1 MITQENF
8 KSVLLS
14 LDFEENKSIF
24 SKSFPH
30 TEGIIK
36 VDFNKKELIYPE
48 DHGLIINE
56 RQTCNFSQYENF
68 VVFECVHRLLSKGY
82 KPEHIEL
89 EPKWKVGHGASGG
102 RADIL
107 VKSQQSKPMLIIEC
121 KTAGKEFDNAWKD
134 TKNDGGQLIS
144 YAQQII
150 ETEFLCLYTSDFLD
164 NICIFEYYVISHKDN
179 PKILAEDDKLLSFDK
194 AKDVKERF
202 KVWKETYQLEA
213 TTKGIFEDNIPAYQI
228 GKDKYTIEDLKLID
242 AKDKDKK
249 YHIFRTI
256 LRKHNVSGRENAFD
270 ILVNLFLCKIVDETQ
285 HPQELKFYWKGI
297 AYDNYYDFID
307 RLQGLYKY
315 GMEKYLGEDI
325 TYVSNDDIE
334 NAFWPANRN
343 AIKTTIKDYFR
354 QLKFFTNNDFAFID
368 VYNKNLFN
376 KNIKILLE
384 IVQMW
389 QDLRLKNQEQN
400 QFLGDMFEFFLD
412 NGIKQSE
419 GQFFTP
425 IPITRFICMSLPLEN
440 IIKDNSELP
449 RVIDFACGSGHFLT
463 ELAIETKPF
472 IEKYKKLEPS
482 AFFRNIYGI
491 EKESRLS
498 KVAKVSA
505 FMYGQEG
512 INILPHDALDDIPEI
527 KLESFDILVA
537 NPPFAVE
544 DFLDTLSEE
553 QRQKYELFKTI
564 SDLGNKNIQCFFI
577 ERAKQLLAPNGVAGI
592 IVPSSVLSN
601 SDNTHIATREIL
613 LKYFDII
620 SLVELGSNTFS
631 KTGTNTVILF
641 LRRKSQR
648 PEPAEQYK
656 NRVLDFFENWQYEIE
671 ASGGIYG
678 DIYLVKKYC
687 EHINVGFEYYQTLL
701 LGVPSEQL
709 LEYELFKE
717 YKNEFDKSTDIVN
730 LKKRKSFK
738 DLSSLEKEVEL
749 NKRFLEYLQIIEKD
763 KLYYFILAFNNPQKV
778 LIVKSP
784 GDNKEQKQFLGYEWS
799 NAKGNEGLK
808 YLAGTHITPLFDP
821 DNRYNSEKI
830 NYWIQQNFH
839 GNSEDVELQNLSE
852 YITYASL
859 VDLLDFSRKDFNKT
873 FSLTPKKNINV
884 EEQWSNKYPLYKLA
898 EVTFIN
904 PSKTEI
910 KNVDENIL
918 VSFVEMA
925 SVSDK
930 GFIAN
935 KIDRPLK
942 DLKKGSYTYFLE
954 NDIIIAKIT
963 PCMENGKCALARGLT
978 NKLGMGSSEFHVIRA
993 KENVLSDFI
1002 FALLNRDVIRKYA
1015 EQNMT
1020 GASGH
1025 RRVPESFYE
1034 NIEIPLPPL
1043 EVQQQIVD
1051 ECDKIDQAVINAKG
1065 AIEKAKKE
1073 LDEKVLS
1080 TNLLQ
1085 EKLGLIA
1092 EKISDSI
1099 EPQKQTGEV
1108 VYIGLENIESNTG
1121 MITGE
1126 IKSEYSQIKSTKICF
1141 KINDVL
1147 YGKLRPNLNK
1157 VYLAKQEGICS
1168 TDILVIRFA
1177 NRQMAKFYSYYL
1189 RTKVFNEEVLK
1200 TVSGQQLPRTSWT
1213 SMKDIKV
1220 PLLNLDIQEKVVSEV
1235 EKLEQVITN
1244 NQKIIDESST
1254 LKQQLMK
1261 KYL

>member
-228 GKDKYTIEDLKLID
+228 GKDKYTIEDLKFID

-256 LRKHNVSGRENAFD
+256 LRKYNVSGRENAFD

-553 QRQKYELFKTI
+553 QRQKYELFGTI

-656 NRVLDFFENWQYEIE
+656 NRVLDFFENWQDEIE

-687 EHINVGFEYYQTLL
+687 EHINVGFDDYQTLL

-763 KLYYFILAFNNPQKV
+763 KLYYFILAFNNSQKV

-808 YLAGTHITPLFDP
+808 YLAGSHITPLFDP

-873 FSLTPKKNINV
+873 FSLTPKKNLKIETKWELV
-884 EEQWSNKYPLYKLA
+884 KL
-898 EVTFIN
+898 
-904 PSKTEI
+904 
-910 KNVDENIL
+910 ENICEIVRGASPRPIDKYITTDINGINWIKIGD
-918 VSFVEMA
+918 VSQESKYITQTA
-925 SVSDK
+925 
-930 GFIAN
+930 
-935 KIDRPLK
+935 
-942 DLKKGSYTYFLE
+942 E
-954 NDIIIAKIT
+954 KIT
-963 PCMENGKCALARGLT
+963 LEGAEKSRKVNEG
-978 NKLGMGSSEFHVIRA
+978 
-993 KENVLSDFI
+993 DFI
-1002 FALLNRDVIRKYA
+1002 LSNSMSFGRPYIMKISGCIHDGWLLLSKFSEKLNKDYLYEILSYKDTQQQFSESAAGGVV
-1015 EQNMT
+1015 QNLNT
-1020 GASGH
+1020 E
-1025 RRVPESFYE
+1025 RVRATK
-1034 NIEIPLPPL
+1034 IPLAPL

-1051 ECDKIDQAVINAKG
+1051 ECQEIDQNVIKAKE
-1065 AIEKAKKE
+1065 AIEQAKNEIENKSDNIYGKYNLAKLGSICDKPQYGANESAIDGNPLTDYRYIRITDINDNGELNSEWRTAANIEEKYILKEGDFLFARSGATVGKTFLYKNKYGKALYAGYLIRFRTNKDKLLPDFLKLVTQSSFYKKWVADTQTGTSQPNINGQMYSD
-1073 LDEKVLS
+1073 LQIPLPPLS
-1080 TNLLQ
+1080 IQ
-1085 EKLGLIA
+1085 EKL
-1092 EKISDSI
+1092 
-1099 EPQKQTGEV
+1099 
-1108 VYIGLENIESNTG
+1108 
-1121 MITGE
+1121 
-1126 IKSEYSQIKSTKICF
+1126 
-1141 KINDVL
+1141 
-1147 YGKLRPNLNK
+1147 
-1157 VYLAKQEGICS
+1157 
-1168 TDILVIRFA
+1168 
-1177 NRQMAKFYSYYL
+1177 
-1189 RTKVFNEEVLK
+1189 
-1200 TVSGQQLPRTSWT
+1200 
-1213 SMKDIKV
+1213 
-1220 PLLNLDIQEKVVSEV
+1220 VSEV

-1244 NQKIIDESST
+1244 NQKIVDESST
-1254 LKQQLMK
+1254 LKQQVMK

>member
-1 MITQENF
+1 
-8 KSVLLS
+8 
-14 LDFEENKSIF
+14 
-24 SKSFPH
+24 
-30 TEGIIK
+30 
-36 VDFNKKELIYPE
+36 
-48 DHGLIINE
+48 
-56 RQTCNFSQYENF
+56 
-68 VVFECVHRLLSKGY
+68 
-82 KPEHIEL
+82 
-89 EPKWKVGHGASGG
+89 
-102 RADIL
+102 
-107 VKSQQSKPMLIIEC
+107 
-121 KTAGKEFDNAWKD
+121 
-134 TKNDGGQLIS
+134 
-144 YAQQII
+144 
-150 ETEFLCLYTSDFLD
+150 
-164 NICIFEYYVISHKDN
+164 
-179 PKILAEDDKLLSFDK
+179 
-194 AKDVKERF
+194 
-202 KVWKETYQLEA
+202 
-213 TTKGIFEDNIPAYQI
+213 
-228 GKDKYTIEDLKLID
+228 
-242 AKDKDKK
+242 
-249 YHIFRTI
+249 
-256 LRKHNVSGRENAFD
+256 
-270 ILVNLFLCKIVDETQ
+270 
-285 HPQELKFYWKGI
+285 
-297 AYDNYYDFID
+297 
-307 RLQGLYKY
+307 
-315 GMEKYLGEDI
+315 MEKYLGEDI

-425 IPITRFICMSLPLEN
+425 IPVTRFICMSLPLEN

-463 ELAIETKPF
+463 ELAIQTKTF

-482 AFFRNIYGI
+482 AFFKNIYGI

-553 QRQKYELFKTI
+553 QRQKYELFSTI

-631 KTGTNTVILF
+631 KTGTNTIILF

-656 NRVLDFFENWQYEIE
+656 NRVLDFFENWQYEIK
-671 ASGGIYG
+671 ANGGIYG

-687 EHINVGFEYYQTLL
+687 EHINVGFDDYQTLL
-701 LGVPSEQL
+701 LGVPSKRL

-730 LKKRKSFK
+730 LKRRKSFK

-784 GDNKEQKQFLGYEWS
+784 ADNKEQKQFLGYEWS

-821 DNRYNSEKI
+821 DNRYNDEKI
-830 NYWIQQNFH
+830 NYWIQQNFN

-873 FSLTPKKNINV
+873 FSLTPKKNLKI
-884 EEQWSNKYPLYKLA
+884 ETKWE
-898 EVTFIN
+898 
-904 PSKTEI
+904 
-910 KNVDENIL
+910 L
-918 VSFVEMA
+918 V
-925 SVSDK
+925 
-930 GFIAN
+930 
-935 KIDRPLK
+935 
-942 DLKKGSYTYFLE
+942 
-954 NDIIIAKIT
+954 
-963 PCMENGKCALARGLT
+963 
-978 NKLGMGSSEFHVIRA
+978 KLGDVCDLQNGFAFKSGDYVENS
-993 KENVLSDFI
+993 NVLSFRQANIRLNGLIDLEHKREYLPDDFI
-1002 FALLNRDVIRKYA
+1002 IKYSDYLLKEGDIVIAMTDMNKELKLLAIPAIIPFSQFQLLLNQRVGKFIKITDNIANIFLCLILAYEKTR
-1015 EQNMT
+1015 EQLKLLGYGNVQ
-1020 GASGH
+1020 SNL
-1025 RRVPESFYE
+1025 SKSDLL
-1034 NIEIPLPPL
+1034 NIKIPLPPL
-1043 EVQQQIVD
+1043 EVQQEIVD
-1051 ECDKIDQAVINAKG
+1051 ECEEIDQNVIKAKE
-1065 AIEKAKKE
+1065 AIEQAKNEIENKSNNIYGKYNLVKLGSICDKPQYGANESAIDGNPLTDYRYIRITDINDNGELNSEWRTAANIEEKYILKEGDFLFARSGATVGKTFLYKNKYGKALYAGYLIRFRTNKDKLLPDFLKLVTQSSFYKKWVADTQTGTSQPNINGQMYSD
-1073 LDEKVLS
+1073 LQIPLPPLS
-1080 TNLLQ
+1080 IQ
-1085 EKLGLIA
+1085 EKL
-1092 EKISDSI
+1092 
-1099 EPQKQTGEV
+1099 
-1108 VYIGLENIESNTG
+1108 
-1121 MITGE
+1121 
-1126 IKSEYSQIKSTKICF
+1126 
-1141 KINDVL
+1141 VL
-1147 YGKLRPNLNK
+1147 
-1157 VYLAKQEGICS
+1157 
-1168 TDILVIRFA
+1168 
-1177 NRQMAKFYSYYL
+1177 
-1189 RTKVFNEEVLK
+1189 
-1200 TVSGQQLPRTSWT
+1200 
-1213 SMKDIKV
+1213 
-1220 PLLNLDIQEKVVSEV
+1220 EV

-1254 LKQQLMK
+1254 LKQQVMK